1 MNPLMR
7 ENSRLHIVDDYLSM
21 TCKIYLIE
29 LRGMQEFLIGYDG
42 ERLVS
47 QAIGEVESISE
58 KYKPL
63 LQIPLFMKET
73 LLYHFANAAKENNVR
88 RNDDS
93 VTEGKLIATEKHLE
107 DMRQITSK
115 LLKMELK

>member
-1 MNPLMR
+1 MR

-47 QAIGEVESISE
+47 QAIGEV
-58 KYKPL
+58 
-63 LQIPLFMKET
+63 
-73 LLYHFANAAKENNVR
+73 
-88 RNDDS
+88 
-93 VTEGKLIATEKHLE
+93 
-107 DMRQITSK
+107 
-115 LLKMELK
+115 